1 MMRPRRSERAAVRR
15 EPSLDEL
22 LGDPATR
29 LLMRSDGVDEAML
42 RDLLA
47 HLGARVAAAEQPAA

>member
-1 MMRPRRSERAAVRR
+1 MRRRRGEGTTSRR